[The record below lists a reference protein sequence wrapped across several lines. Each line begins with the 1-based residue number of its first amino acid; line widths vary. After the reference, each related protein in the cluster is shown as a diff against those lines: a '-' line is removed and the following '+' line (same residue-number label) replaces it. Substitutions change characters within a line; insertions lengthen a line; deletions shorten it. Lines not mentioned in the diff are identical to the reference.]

1 MQKLLKFPVYILV
14 AGLVLGSCSELSIF
28 TPSIEESVGIK
39 ILSLSEG
46 DFLQSGESVDF
57 LIQTEDQ
64 STEPVLLEIALTTQ
78 SGQSVWSTSI
88 ASPLTDEELELLLPD
103 LETGQYTIEFT
114 VHSEEGVIEKEH
126 LSFFYIAGQYDILG
140 ITSFPPTVMAGHESV
155 IEADL
160 LYPAGSN
167 PYIRWTQDGTIL
179 ATGPVSEG
187 FQSITWPAPEEEG
200 VYSIRVEMFPVPPPA
215 GGDFS
220 FSSSLSLTAR
230 LYVSTKSILTEDE
243 LVPEDSYYS
252 LFHLNGSLANTG
264 VLGTEAAQKEA
275 RLIGDAGLSTEGG
288 IMGYKLKAG
297 GGIVYPLNVLPI
309 LNGQLPPCTVTFRL
323 IPAGQS
329 EGQNLLSISD
339 QAGEFRFRIFFDK
352 DGQLTA
358 TLGYRGILLR
368 LPSNIYGLEE
378 KLHYRLDLS
387 LVPTESGLRAL
398 WFLDGE
404 QTASVTEAPLPSDL
418 PVNGETTIAG
428 ENGFEG
434 TITEFGVYFRDE
446 FNRPSVDPS
455 IYREA
460 MMMKY
465 GRLLVLAEGFE
476 GLYLPDPDSWRLEP
490 TDEVY
495 LRGGRLIL
503 TDSSSLTLPYF
514 ELGKKDTAFTVEFF
528 GEIPP
533 GSTVALQW
541 EGAEEPFLVV
551 DPTGE
556 IRSAEESEK
565 AEEFSPS
572 GTILR
577 LTLALESVTLFTA
590 NDPIL
595 YPVEAPADPNTWLSV
610 ILQSPGPGR
619 ELKIDTI
626 LIVQVPSS

>member
-1 MQKLLKFPVYILV
+1 MFKLPVYILV
-14 AGLVLGSCSELSIF
+14 AGLVLGSCSDLSMF
-28 TPSIEESVGIK
+28 APSVEEPVGIK

-46 DFLQSGESVDF
+46 DFLQGGDSVDF

-64 STEPVLLEIALTTQ
+64 GTEPVLLEIALVAQ
-78 SGQSVWSTSI
+78 SGQSVWNTSI

-114 VHSEEGVIEKEH
+114 VHGEEGVIEKEQ
-126 LSFFYIAGQYDILG
+126 LSFFYVAGQYEILG
-140 ITSFPPTVMAGHESV
+140 ITSYPPTIMAGHESV
-155 IEADL
+155 IEAEL

-167 PYIRWTQDGTIL
+167 PYIRWSQDGTIL
-179 ATGPVSEG
+179 AAGALSEG
-187 FQSITWPAPEEEG
+187 FQSITWPASEEEG

-215 GGDFS
+215 GRDFS

-230 LYVSTKSILTEDE
+230 LYVSTESILTEDE
-243 LVPEDSYYS
+243 LVPGDSYYS
-252 LFHLNGSLANTG
+252 LFHFNGSLSNTG
-264 VLGTEAAQKEA
+264 VLGKEAAQKEA
-275 RLIGDAGLSTEGG
+275 RLIGDAALGSEGG
-288 IMGYKLKAG
+288 IIGYKLKSG

-309 LNGQLPPCTVTFRL
+309 FDGKLPPCTVTFRL
-323 IPAGQS
+323 IPAGES
-329 EGQNLLSISD
+329 DGQDLLSISD

-352 DGQLTA
+352 DGQITA
-358 TLGYRGILLR
+358 TLGYRGILLKV
-368 LPSNIYGLEE
+368 PSNIYGLEE

-387 LVPTESGLRAL
+387 LVPFESGLQAL

-428 ENGFEG
+428 QNGFEG

-446 FNRPSVDPS
+446 FNRPSVDPG

-460 MMMKY
+460 MIRKY

-490 TDEVY
+490 ADEAH

-514 ELGKKDTAFTVEFF
+514 ELGQKDTAFTVEFF

-565 AEEFSPS
+565 AEVFSPS

-577 LTLALESVTLFTA
+577 LTLSFESVTLFTA

-595 YPVEAPADPNTWLSV
+595 YPIDAPADPNTWLSV
-610 ILQSPGPGR
+610 ILQSPEPEG

>member
-1 MQKLLKFPVYILV
+1 MQRLLKLPVYILV
-14 AGLVLGSCSELSIF
+14 AGLLLASCSDLAMFS
-28 TPSIEESVGIK
+28 PSVEESVGIK

-46 DFLQSGESVDF
+46 DFLKGGDSVEF

-64 STEPVLLEIALTTQ
+64 STEAVLLEIALTAQ
-78 SGQSVWSTSI
+78 SGQSVWNTSI
-88 ASPLTDEELELLLPD
+88 TSPLTNEELELLLPD
-103 LETGQYTIEFT
+103 LETGQYTIELT
-114 VHSEEGVIEKEH
+114 VHGEEGVIEKEQ

-140 ITSFPPTVMAGHESV
+140 ITSYPPTTMAGHESV
-155 IEADL
+155 IEAEL

-179 ATGPVSEG
+179 AAGLVREG

-215 GGDFS
+215 GRDFS
-220 FSSSLSLTAR
+220 FSSSLSLTAG
-230 LYVSTKSILTEDE
+230 LYVSTQSILTEDE

-252 LFHLNGSLANTG
+252 LFHLNGSLADTG
-264 VLGTEAAQKEA
+264 VLGEEATQKEA
-275 RLIGDAGLSTEGG
+275 RLIGDAGLGTEGG
-288 IMGYKLKAG
+288 IMGYKLRAG
-297 GGIVYPLNVLPI
+297 GGIVYPHNVLPI
-309 LNGQLPPCTVTFRL
+309 LDGKLSPCTVTFRL
-323 IPAGQS
+323 IPAGRS
-329 EGQNLLSISD
+329 EGQDLLSISD
-339 QAGEFRFRIFFDK
+339 QSGEFRFRIFFDK
-352 DGQLTA
+352 DGQLIT
-358 TLGYRGILLR
+358 TLGYREILLKM
-368 LPSNIYGLEE
+368 PSNIYRLEE

-387 LVPTESGLRAL
+387 LVPIESGLQAL

-404 QTASVTEAPLPSDL
+404 QTASVTAVPLPSDL

-428 ENGFEG
+428 QNGFEG
-434 TITEFGVYFRDE
+434 TITEFGVYFRDQ
-446 FNRPSVDPS
+446 FNRPSVDPG

-460 MMMKY
+460 MRRKY

-476 GLYLPDPDSWRLEP
+476 GLHLPDPDSWRLEP
-490 TDEVY
+490 EGEAH

-503 TDSSSLTLPYF
+503 ANSSSLTLPYF
-514 ELGKKDTAFTVEFF
+514 ELGKKDTAFTVEFS

-541 EGAEEPFLVV
+541 ERSEEPFLVV
-551 DPTGE
+551 DPSGE
-556 IRSAEESEK
+556 IRSVEESEK

-577 LTLALESVTLFTA
+577 LTLSFDSVTLFTA

-595 YPVEAPADPNTWLSV
+595 YPIDAPADPNTWLSV
-610 ILQSPGPGR
+610 ILQSPEADG